1 MIRRRLPDALIIALL
16 FVLPLVMFWQQTLGG
31 RTLLP
36 TENLYQY
43 EPYAT
48 YREVVKAPAI
58 PHNALLS
65 DLVLQ
70 NMQWKEFIRQSIAAR
85 EIPLWNPH
93 QFAGIPFLAAGQQ
106 SALYPFS
113 LLYYI
118 LPLTAAYGWFTV
130 VQLWLAGVLMFLFL
144 RGLGVGRFGGLIGSL
159 VYQLNGFF
167 IAHAVFPMIVGAAVW
182 LPLLLMMIEF
192 IIRQKPLFGRPSSV
206 PWVIIGAA
214 ALGCNVLAGHVEITY
229 YTLLIAAYYAAGRL
243 LWEIRHPHPLTPSPL
258 HREGE
263 KGGIRR
269 AVFLHV
275 IKRAGWLL
283 AMVALGLGLG
293 AVQFIPLFEFA
304 SLNYRDGRTT
314 LEQVL
319 GWAHPLRDVVQFA
332 LPNFYGNPSH
342 HSYFDVF
349 TGQTVPATVNALG
362 QSISTIDWGI
372 KNYVEGALYLGILP
386 LALAAFALVE
396 AWTSRKNLPPA
407 SPEFGEENRNNGD
420 PPSPNSGGGG
430 VAPYRLMFALLAL
443 AGLTFMFGLPTYA
456 VLHYGLP
463 GFNQLHSPFRWIFAV
478 TFSVAVLAGFGAEVL
493 VALTPA
499 KSGVGEGLRPSPTDH
514 PIRRWSRRFGWA
526 LIAVGGLALLAL
538 LLSRLF
544 YPQIEPVIDR
554 LFQSLAGATNAYADA
569 RMFYS
574 YQFTNVLTFGVMT
587 LGAGVVFLLTAKPLP
602 LTPYTERGGNTSS
615 KPFSKWRGVWG
626 EVKIWQIVAVGLIA
640 LDLMIASWNFNPA
653 SDPALLDFTPPA
665 IQWLQQQ
672 QSEGPFR
679 YITLD
684 DPTMPPLFNA
694 NMTWRYGLD
703 DARGYESIIPKQYV
717 DFMQQLA
724 PQTQLDYNR
733 IAPLYTAYP
742 AELNFDVADA
752 LRSPLLGMLNVRYV
766 ITHKTTTLP
775 GGLTYSR
782 EPHRYPP
789 AYALVYEDE
798 AVRIWEHGYAPRAGI
813 MVVDKGQRPQLD
825 VYYGLMPVT
834 WDSDTG
840 REKVVHAD
848 LNSDLDSWLI
858 VSETYLPGWRAFV
871 RPRGGGDDSERPFE
885 IERVFDNFQGVNLSP
900 DVLQAAFQPVY
911 ESLPEAQQTALD
923 NRQVTVRLVYSPAS
937 FQVGLFGSFISGV
950 VLVFMA
956 GVWAWRLV
964 VRPDAK
970 ASGAA
975 VVAKNSLAPII
986 LNLFNRGID
995 FGFAFVMLRILGPEG
1010 AGIYYYAAFIFG
1022 WFDILTNFG
1031 LNVFLTRDVARDR
1044 SRAWRLL
1051 YNTSALRLALMLAG
1065 VALLAGF
1072 LAARQSLPGSD
1083 PLTSEA
1089 VIAIVLLYIG
1099 LLPNSLSTGLS
1110 ALFYAFEKAEVPA
1123 AITTVATINKAA
1135 FGVLA
1140 LALGFGVIGLAG
1152 VSIITNAVTLV
1163 VLAWSARG
1171 IVALTPRPPLPEGEG
1186 EKIQSLHDAGV
1197 GAHGGAP
1204 LPDHRT
1210 YKPDIKLMRGMIG
1223 QSWPL
1228 MLNHFLA
1235 TIFFQVDVVIIEAIH
1250 GARMVG
1256 QYSVAYK
1263 WVAALNVIPAFFTMA
1278 LLPVMSRQAH
1288 EDRAALRRNYRLAI
1302 KLLVSTALPLAVVF
1316 TFMAYILT
1324 GILGG
1329 AEYLPDGAIATQLMI
1344 WSIPIGWM
1352 NSLTQYVLIALD
1364 LQRRITWAFFIAVTF
1379 NIVANL
1385 IFIPEYG
1392 YRAAALA
1399 TIASEAVLLIPFALL
1414 LRGAMGSVGWLG
1426 IVAKPLA
1433 ATAVMVAVFLIGWD
1447 AQPALTLV
1455 IGGLVYPAALLALRP
1470 LDADEWARLLPLLP
1484 GRLRRVFRFQWAAS
1498 R

>member
-16 FVLPLVMFWQQTLGG
+16 LVLPLVMFWQQTLGG

-113 LLYYI
+113 LLYYV

-144 RGLGVGRFGGLIGSL
+144 RGLGLGRFGAVIGG
-159 VYQLNGFF
+159 VIYQLNGFF

-182 LPLLLMMIEF
+182 LPLILLMIEF

-229 YTLLIAAYYAAGRL
+229 YTLLIAAYYAAARL
-243 LWEIRHPHPLTPSPL
+243 LWLWWKTPPPAPLPVNKEGVLPPPLT
-258 HREGE
+258 GE
-263 KGGIRR
+263 VRR
-269 AVFLHV
+269 GSRWKHI

-283 AMVALGLGLG
+283 ALVALGLGLG

-362 QSISTIDWGI
+362 QSITTIDWGI

-386 LALAAFALVE
+386 LALAAFALV
-396 AWTSRKNLPPA
+396 AGRTPP
-407 SPEFGEENRNNGD
+407 
-420 PPSPNSGGGG
+420 PNSLPVHGEGKQTGTADNPRNDDVG
-430 VAPYRLMFALLAL
+430 TRRAVPLPATLTPPYRLIFALLAL

-478 TFSVAVLAGFGAEVL
+478 TFSVAALAGFGAEAL
-493 VALTPA
+493 AALTPV
-499 KSGVGEGLRPSPTDH
+499 KSGAGEGLRPSPTDH
-514 PIRRWSRRFGWA
+514 PIRRWSRRFGWG
-526 LIAVGGLALLAL
+526 LILAGGLTLLAL
-538 LLSRLF
+538 LVSRLF
-544 YPQIEPVIDR
+544 YPQIEPLVERI
-554 LFQSLAGATNAYADA
+554 FQSLAGATNAYADA

-574 YQFTNVLTFGVMT
+574 YQFTNVLTFGLMA
-587 LGAGVVFLLTAKPLP
+587 LGAGVVFLN
-602 LTPYTERGGNTSS
+602 LTPRPPLHSMQRGGNSAS
-615 KPFSKWRGVWG
+615 KPLSTKWRLEWGRMSPERSGVWG
-626 EVKIWQIVAVGLIA
+626 EVKIWQLFAVGLVA
-640 LDLMIASWNFNPA
+640 LDLMIASWGFNPA

-672 QSEGPFR
+672 QSDGPFR

-684 DPTMPPLFNA
+684 DPTQPPLFNA

-733 IAPLYTAYP
+733 VAPLYTDYP
-742 AELNFDVADA
+742 AELNFDVVDA
-752 LRSPLLGMLNVRYV
+752 LRSPLLGLLNVRYI

-775 GGLTYSR
+775 DVLTYSR

-789 AYALVYEDE
+789 AYALAYEDE

-825 VYYGLMPVT
+825 VYYGLTPVM
-834 WDSDTG
+834 WASDTG
-840 REKVVHAD
+840 REKVLDAD
-848 LNSDLDSWLI
+848 LRSDLDSWLV

-871 RPRGGGDDSERPFE
+871 RPRGGDDDSERPFE
-885 IERVFDNFQGVNLSP
+885 IERVFDNFQSVNLSP
-900 DVLQAAFQPVY
+900 DILQAAFQPVY
-911 ESLPEAQQTALD
+911 DSLPAAQQTALD
-923 NRQVTVRLVYSPAS
+923 NRQITVRLVYSPAS

-950 VLVFMA
+950 VLVFMV

-964 VRPDAK
+964 VRPNDK
-970 ASGAA
+970 ASSAA
-975 VVAKNSLAPII
+975 VVAKNSLVPII

-1031 LNVFLTRDVARDR
+1031 LNVFLTREVARDR

-1051 YNTSALRLALMLAG
+1051 YNTSALRLGLMLAG

-1072 LAARQSLPGSD
+1072 LGARQSLPGSD
-1083 PLTSEA
+1083 PLTGEA

-1110 ALFYAFEKAEVPA
+1110 ALF
-1123 AITTVATINKAA
+1123 
-1135 FGVLA
+1135 
-1140 LALGFGVIGLAG
+1140 
-1152 VSIITNAVTLV
+1152 
-1163 VLAWSARG
+1163 
-1171 IVALTPRPPLPEGEG
+1171 
-1186 EKIQSLHDAGV
+1186 
-1197 GAHGGAP
+1197 
-1204 LPDHRT
+1204 
-1210 YKPDIKLMRGMIG
+1210 
-1223 QSWPL
+1223 
-1228 MLNHFLA
+1228 
-1235 TIFFQVDVVIIEAIH
+1235 
-1250 GARMVG
+1250 
-1256 QYSVAYK
+1256 
-1263 WVAALNVIPAFFTMA
+1263 
-1278 LLPVMSRQAH
+1278 
-1288 EDRAALRRNYRLAI
+1288 
-1302 KLLVSTALPLAVVF
+1302 
-1316 TFMAYILT
+1316 
-1324 GILGG
+1324 
-1329 AEYLPDGAIATQLMI
+1329 
-1344 WSIPIGWM
+1344 
-1352 NSLTQYVLIALD
+1352 
-1364 LQRRITWAFFIAVTF
+1364 
-1379 NIVANL
+1379 
-1385 IFIPEYG
+1385 
-1392 YRAAALA
+1392 
-1399 TIASEAVLLIPFALL
+1399 
-1414 LRGAMGSVGWLG
+1414 
-1426 IVAKPLA
+1426 
-1433 ATAVMVAVFLIGWD
+1433 
-1447 AQPALTLV
+1447 
-1455 IGGLVYPAALLALRP
+1455 
-1470 LDADEWARLLPLLP
+1470 
-1484 GRLRRVFRFQWAAS
+1484 
-1498 R
+1498 